1 MNLKKKFLR
10 DYYDYAKYKLFPI
23 CRSLT
28 GDGNKKTLN
37 LIKKKIKFLKIKS
50 FQSGSKVYD
59 WRIPPEWNIKS
70 ASIKDKFGKKLVDFS
85 DNNLHLVGYS
95 IPIKKKVNKG
105 LLLSK
110 LYTFPNNKNAIPY
123 VTSYYKKDWGFC
135 VTEIKKNLIK
145 KLYKKDDLFKVHIQ
159 SSFKKN
165 GKLHYGEA
173 LVPGKSKKEILIST
187 YICHPSMAN
196 NEISGILVSMCLLK
210 HFEKKKIKTHIKIY
224 FYSREYWISSLY

>member
-95 IPIKKKVNKG
+95 IPIKKKVNKDG
-105 LLLSK
+105 AYCEFEIS
-110 LYTFPNNKNAIPY
+110 TCAGVINI
-123 VTSYYKKDWGFC
+123 KKDR
-135 VTEIKKNLIK
+135 
-145 KLYKKDDLFKVHIQ
+145 
-159 SSFKKN
+159 
-165 GKLHYGEA
+165 
-173 LVPGKSKKEILIST
+173 
-187 YICHPSMAN
+187 
-196 NEISGILVSMCLLK
+196 
-210 HFEKKKIKTHIKIY
+210 KKI
-224 FYSREYWISSLY
+224 SV